1 MHLTYGTWR
10 ATACTDR
17 TQGQLAPREA
27 QHLMALASGMTTK
40 EIAREFGVSVS
51 TVRHSLTR
59 IYGRL
64 GVERGTAAVGAAMRR
79 GWIAPLLLALM
90 IADLNGQT
98 LRVRQP
104 MRTRQQMSSTSRIAR
119 RDLGSVFA

>member
-1 MHLTYGTWR
+1 MHLTYGTWQ

-17 TQGQLAPREA
+17 TKGQLAPREA
-27 QHLMALASGMTTK
+27 QHLMALASGMTAK
-40 EIAREFGVSVS
+40 EIAREFGVSVG
-51 TVRHSLTR
+51 TVRHSLR
-59 IYGRL
+59 RVYDRL
-64 GVERGTAAVGAAMRR
+64 GVERATAAVGAALRR

-104 MRTRQQMSSTSRIAR
+104 VRTRQQMTTTSRLAR
-119 RDLGSVFA
+119 RSLGSVYA